1 MKKRKIIFLVLFILF
16 TFYIFS
22 NSMMPAEESG
32 KQGGRIIKFLTYLFS
47 CDSNTATLIVRKS
60 AHFLEFFVQGALF
73 SGIIFESFKKNYI
86 YLLFFGLLTAVTDEF
101 IQNFSEGRGSM
112 VSDCLIDFSG
122 TLAITV
128 IVFIIWYF
136 KKKRVN

>member
-1 MKKRKIIFLVLFILF
+1 MKKRTIIFLVLFILF

-32 KQGGRIIKFLTYLFS
+32 KQGGRIIGFLSQFFGH
-47 CDSNTATLIVRKS
+47 NTATIIVRKS
-60 AHFLEFFVQGALF
+60 AHFLEFFIQGALF

-122 TLAITV
+122 TLAITL

>member
-16 TFYIFS
+16 TLYIFS
-22 NSMMPAEESG
+22 NSMMPAKESA
-32 KQGGRIIKFLTYLFS
+32 KQGGRVIAFLTYLFS
-47 CDSNTATLIVRKS
+47 CSQHTATLIVRKS
-60 AHFLEFFVQGALF
+60 AHFLEFFIQGALF

-122 TLAITV
+122 TLFITS
-128 IVFIIWYF
+128 IVFIILYI